1 MEQNNFK
8 VFEDNLES
16 PWDKVRYRVAIWLYN
31 VKEFGGMLFADLAR
45 DWTFLLYF
53 SMVIKSDFYFS
64 NL

>member
-1 MEQNNFK
+1 MSLFLLP
-8 VFEDNLES
+8 NLD
-16 PWDKVRYRVAIWLYN
+16 PDIIIDHKITNHRVAIWLYN
-31 VKEFGGMLFADLAR
+31 VKEFGGMLFADLAS